1 MDFKNFSQTKCYE
14 SFKNYNKKIKNKIMK
29 YFSQNFKSKHSNC

>member
-14 SFKNYNKKIKNKIMK
+14 SFKNYMNKKIKNKIMK
-29 YFSQNFKSKHSNC
+29 YFSQNFKS